1 MAHNQEKYLFKIK
14 KEIQCVVRHT
24 VFAVY
29 DILLS
34 IQSLVLIKYDFHFI
48 HSFIP
53 PVTRERECRLFG
65 PGHACRGEVDPQE
78 SRAIVWAQVLE
89 LRSSGWGARAFTH

>member
-24 VFAVY
+24 VFAVC

-34 IQSLVLIKYDFHFI
+34 IQFLVLIKYDFHFI

-53 PVTRERECRLFG
+53 AVT
-65 PGHACRGEVDPQE
+65 
-78 SRAIVWAQVLE
+78 
-89 LRSSGWGARAFTH
+89 